1 MELPTLDKILEW
13 LVTPIEI
20 GSSKVSIVGIGI
32 AFLIFFAALALSA
45 LIQRIMT
52 NRLSGRIGVSPG
64 VFYAIR
70 RVVHYLII
78 SVGLL
83 VALNFIGLDFTALA
97 VVFGFLS
104 VGIGFGFQN
113 ITSNFISGL
122 ILLFERPISIGDF
135 VTVGDQ
141 VGAVKDI
148 KMRSTLIQTQDNIA
162 IIIPNSKFLDQEV
175 TNWSHG
181 NPRVRIH
188 VPVGVEYGCDL
199 EKVKEALLRVAV
211 EDSDVLDS
219 PAPEVRFLEFG
230 DSSLNFELLAWIARP
245 EAQWAMKSQLNFE
258 IDAALREAGIGIPF
272 PQRDLHIKPAEGLA
286 TVAGM
291 TSGQS

>member
-1 MELPTLDKILEW
+1 MEMPTLDKVFDW
-13 LVTPIEI
+13 FVTPIEI
-20 GSSKVSIVGIGI
+20 GSSKISVAGIGV
-32 AFLIFFAALALSA
+32 AFLIFFAALVFSA
-45 LIQRIMT
+45 LVQRIMT
-52 NRLSGRIGVSPG
+52 NRISGRVGISPG
-64 VFYAIR
+64 IFYAIR
-70 RVVHYLII
+70 RVVHYVII
-78 SVGLL
+78 SIGMV

-122 ILLFERPISIGDF
+122 VLLFERPISIGDF
-135 VTVGDQ
+135 VTVADQ

-175 TNWSHG
+175 INWSHG

-188 VPVGVEYGCDL
+188 VPVGVEYGSDL
-199 EKVKEALLRVAV
+199 EKVKAALLRVAT
-211 EDSDVLDS
+211 EDPDVLDS

-245 EAQWAMKSQLNFE
+245 EAQWIMRSQLNFG
-258 IDAALREAGIGIPF
+258 IDRALREAEIGIPF
-272 PQRDLHIKPAEGLA
+272 PQRDLHIKSAEGLA
-286 TVAGM
+286 AITGVA
-291 TSGQS
+291 SRPN